1 MEVYR
6 GAGRQ
11 TILKRELHAMNRT
24 LIAAIVAGF
33 AAVGCS
39 SVTEQSTGPTGAGS
53 MLAGTWR
60 SVESGSVQDSCTNF
74 SWTVTEF
81 TGNTGAGTFTATCFG
96 DVQVA
101 GSASGTMT
109 SATTVSWVL
118 TANASGPN
126 IPASCPI
133 NVTGTAVIEGE
144 FIRIPYSGSW
154 CGGTLSGT
162 ELVRR

>member
-1 MEVYR
+1 
-6 GAGRQ
+6 
-11 TILKRELHAMNRT
+11 MNRK
-24 LIAAIVAGF
+24 VV
-33 AAVGCS
+33 AAVAAVFVTIGCS
-39 SVTEQSTGPTGAGS
+39 SVTEQSTTGPTGASGL
-53 MLAGTWR
+53 LAGTWR
-60 SVESGSVQDSCTNF
+60 SVETAPVQDSCTNF
-74 SWTVTEF
+74 TWTVTQF
-81 TGNTGAGTFTATCFG
+81 NGNTGSGTFTATCFG
-96 DVQVA
+96 NVQVV

-144 FIRIPYSGSW
+144 FIRIPYNGSW